1 MAQCKSKLFYKIEQK
16 VDHKNKITKEQSKK
30 MLDDFIA
37 KYPEIL
43 ETCKRMEEKYCN
55 EKP

>member
-43 ETCKRMEEKYCN
+43 ETCKRMEEKYYN